1 VLKAIREDEKAIRL
15 FGYRTLSYK
24 LAIFVIAAAMA
35 AAAGS
40 LFASYITFI
49 DPTSFVVMESVFIL
63 AIVILGGFANLKG
76 SVLGAFLLILLP
88 ELLRFVGF
96 PAEVAAQMRQLIYGL
111 LLILLM
117 LYRPQGLA
125 GEYKL

>member
-1 VLKAIREDEKAIRL
+1 
-15 FGYRTLSYK
+15 
-24 LAIFVIAAAMA
+24 
-35 AAAGS
+35 
-40 LFASYITFI
+40 
-49 DPTSFVVMESVFIL
+49 
-63 AIVILGGFANLKG
+63 
-76 SVLGAFLLILLP
+76 LP

-96 PAEVAAQMRQLIYGL
+96 PAEVAAQMRQLTYGL